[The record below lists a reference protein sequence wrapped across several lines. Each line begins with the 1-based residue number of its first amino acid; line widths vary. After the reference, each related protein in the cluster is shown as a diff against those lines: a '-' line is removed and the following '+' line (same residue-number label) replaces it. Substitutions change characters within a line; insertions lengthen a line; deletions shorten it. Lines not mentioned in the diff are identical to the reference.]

1 MSISNLFVPNDLDL
15 FCGTIT
21 TSSSDNIIGKLTVT
35 NNSAN
40 GSENIY
46 VNQTNITTTAN
57 DITFASN
64 GFPIFS
70 VGENP
75 SNTDSYCYALHDFKI
90 GTNFAE
96 RLRIPQAGILND
108 NTATRL
114 LGLSN
119 SSTNLIYVNDI
130 ITPGSNPTFQNLSL
144 TNLSNDN
151 TILNIL
157 GIDGS
162 DNVIYNNNLVDT
174 NSSQTLTDKILTG
187 CEFNSAGHQVIQ
199 FDTSLVTGPR
209 IWTAP
214 NGSGTV
220 IMDTLVQTLSNK
232 TLDSTNELIH
242 TYIEGLYTSNIVT
255 DYPIQFNTTQL
266 TAERTMTWQ
275 DEDGT
280 VITNAN
286 TITLDNKTIDS
297 SSNDISITNS
307 PLSAVNINS
316 LLNQDV
322 RSTASPTFVTNTS
335 SGNTIIIANSKTPT
349 SSSDTGMQGQICWD
363 SGFIYVCIATNTW
376 KRIAILTW

>member
-1 MSISNLFVPNDLDL
+1 MALNNILVPNNLEI
-15 FCGTIT
+15 FCGSIT
-21 TSSSDNIIGKLTVT
+21 TSSNDHIIGKLTVT

-46 VNQTNITTTAN
+46 VNQTDITTTAN

-64 GFPIFS
+64 
-70 VGENP
+70 
-75 SNTDSYCYALHDFKI
+75 DFKI

-130 ITPGSNPTFQNLSL
+130 ITPGASPTFENLSL
-144 TNLSNDN
+144 TDLSNDN
-151 TILNIL
+151 TVFNIL

-174 NSSQTLTDKILTG
+174 DSSQTLTNKLMQGCRYWDGTG
-187 CEFNSAGHQVIQ
+187 ETIQ
-199 FDTSLVTGPR
+199 FNTSSLSGPR
-209 IWTAP
+209 TWTAADSD
-214 NGSGTV
+214 GIV
-220 IMDTLVQTLSNK
+220 ILDTFTQTISNK
-232 TLDSTNELIH
+232 TLDSTNHLIH
-242 TYIEGLYTSNIVT
+242 TYIEGLYTSNIIT
-255 DYPIQFNTTQL
+255 DYPIQFNTSAL
-266 TAERTMTWQ
+266 TAERTITWQ

-286 TITLDNKTIDS
+286 TITLVNKTIDS
-297 SSNDISITNS
+297 HDNDISITNS
-307 PLSAVNINS
+307 PLTAVNINS

-335 SGNTIIIANSKTPT
+335 SGNTIIIANSKTPA
-349 SSSDTGMQGQICWD
+349 SSSDTGTQGQICWD
-363 SGFIYVCIATNTW
+363 SSFIYICIATNTW
-376 KRIAILTW
+376 

>member
-1 MSISNLFVPNDLDL
+1 MALNNILVPNNLEI
-15 FCGTIT
+15 FCGSIT
-21 TSSSDNIIGKLTVT
+21 TSSNDHIIGKLTVT

-46 VNQTNITTTAN
+46 VNQTDITTTAN

-64 GFPIFS
+64 GFPVFS

-75 SNTDSYCYALHDFKI
+75 SNTDSYCYASHDFKI

-130 ITPGSNPTFQNLSL
+130 ITPGASPTFENLSL
-144 TNLSNDN
+144 TDLSNDN
-151 TILNIL
+151 TVFNIL

-174 NSSQTLTDKILTG
+174 DSSQTLTNKLMQGCRYWDGTG
-187 CEFNSAGHQVIQ
+187 ETIQ
-199 FDTSLVTGPR
+199 FNTSSLSGPR
-209 IWTAP
+209 TWTAADSD
-214 NGSGTV
+214 GIV
-220 IMDTLVQTLSNK
+220 ILDTFTQTISNK
-232 TLDSTNELIH
+232 TLDSTNHLIH
-242 TYIEGLYTSNIVT
+242 TYIEGLYTSNIIT
-255 DYPIQFNTTQL
+255 DYPIQFNTSAL

-280 VITNAN
+280 V
-286 TITLDNKTIDS
+286 
-297 SSNDISITNS
+297 
-307 PLSAVNINS
+307 
-316 LLNQDV
+316 
-322 RSTASPTFVTNTS
+322 
-335 SGNTIIIANSKTPT
+335 
-349 SSSDTGMQGQICWD
+349 
-363 SGFIYVCIATNTW
+363 
-376 KRIAILTW
+376 